1 MPKAGGSYLE
11 LENIL
16 DTVEFLLE
24 TAIDTHSQ
32 HIHFPQDFLKGQ
44 CRTRPSASQRR
55 SPVLHCP
62 PSHPPGFR
70 RSQWVARSIVPGREL
85 LVGLILVA
93 RAEHTGGTEVGGA
106 GSSQRDWGLHPG
118 ADDRSSD
125 EAGRADGARRNAEDR
140 QGRHVGVV
148 LDQVNGR
155 WWRRELDGDGE
166 GRRARRERVV
176 LVPAGFC
183 GWCGVGG
190 LRQEKSV

>member
-1 MPKAGGSYLE
+1 M
-11 LENIL
+11 
-16 DTVEFLLE
+16 
-24 TAIDTHSQ
+24 
-32 HIHFPQDFLKGQ
+32 
-44 CRTRPSASQRR
+44 
-55 SPVLHCP
+55 
-62 PSHPPGFR
+62 
-70 RSQWVARSIVPGREL
+70 
-85 LVGLILVA
+85 A